1 MENLLYILHKNLY
14 KILYIFVHIVQKIQR
29 KNGGIFMIQT
39 ILALATILWV
49 FIDWAKP
56 LYAKFK
62 YSRYVTIGI
71 SVICGMVQAFM
82 FKLDL
87 LTAIGVVEAK
97 TIWGTI
103 YAGLVISGGSAL
115 VNKVLDAIKNIG
127 QNAD

>member
-1 MENLLYILHKNLY
+1 
-14 KILYIFVHIVQKIQR
+14 
-29 KNGGIFMIQT
+29 MIQT

-49 FIDWAKP
+49 FIDWVKP
-56 LYAKFK
+56 LYKKFK

-71 SVICGMVQAFM
+71 SVLCGMLQAFM

-87 LTAIGVVEAK
+87 LTAIGIVESA

-127 QNAD
+127 QNAE

>member
-1 MENLLYILHKNLY
+1 
-14 KILYIFVHIVQKIQR
+14 
-29 KNGGIFMIQT
+29 MIQT

-49 FIDWAKP
+49 FIDWIKP
-56 LYAKFK
+56 AYSQFK
-62 YSRYVTIGI
+62 CARYITIGI
-71 SVICGMVQAFM
+71 SVFCGMLQAFM

-87 LTAIGVVEAK
+87 LTGIGIMENA

-127 QNAD
+127 KNKE

>member
-1 MENLLYILHKNLY
+1 VQYI
-14 KILYIFVHIVQKIQR
+14 QKI
-29 KNGGIFMIQT
+29 KEKLEEIFMIQT

-49 FIDWAKP
+49 FIDWVKP
-56 LYAKFK
+56 LYEKFK

-71 SVICGMVQAFM
+71 SVFCGMLQAFM

-87 LTAIGVVEAK
+87 LTAIGVVETT

-127 QNAD
+127 QNAE

>member
-1 MENLLYILHKNLY
+1 
-14 KILYIFVHIVQKIQR
+14 
-29 KNGGIFMIQT
+29 MIQT

-49 FIDWAKP
+49 FIDWIKP
-56 LYAKFK
+56 LYANFK
-62 YSRYVTIGI
+62 YARYITIGI
-71 SVICGMVQAFM
+71 SLICGMVQAFM

-87 LTAIGVVEAK
+87 LTAIGVVEAT

>member
-1 MENLLYILHKNLY
+1 ML
-14 KILYIFVHIVQKIQR
+14 
-29 KNGGIFMIQT
+29 QT

-71 SVICGMVQAFM
+71 SLVCGLVQAFM

-87 LTAIGVVEAK
+87 LVAIGVTEIT
-97 TIWGTI
+97 TIWGTV
-103 YAGLVISGGSAL
+103 YAGLAICGGSAL
-115 VNKVLDAIKNIG
+115 VYKIIEAVKNIG
-127 QNAD
+127 ENQNK

>member
-49 FIDWAKP
+49 FIDWVKP
-56 LYAKFK
+56 LYEKFK

-71 SVICGMVQAFM
+71 SVLCGMLQAFM

-87 LTAIGVVEAK
+87 LTAIGIVESA

-115 VNKVLDAIKNIG
+115 VNKVLEAIKNIG
-127 QNAD
+127 QNAE

>member
-14 KILYIFVHIVQKIQR
+14 KILYIFVYIVQKIQR

-49 FIDWAKP
+49 FIDWVKP
-56 LYAKFK
+56 LYEKFK

-71 SVICGMVQAFM
+71 SVLCGMLQAFM

-87 LTAIGVVEAK
+87 LTAVGVVEAA
-97 TIWGTI
+97 TVWGTI

-127 QNAD
+127 QNAE